1 MVSQIGDEMED
12 GNIRFSLK
20 RKRQYSRI
28 AFCME
33 ITQLFI
39 FSYLTTPCTFNSIRA
54 LLCFSSTID
63 ENADT
68 VYLIEGFASNETV
81 TH

>member
-1 MVSQIGDEMED
+1 
-12 GNIRFSLK
+12 
-20 RKRQYSRI
+20 
-28 AFCME
+28 ME

-39 FSYLTTPCTFNSIRA
+39 FSYLTTPCTFNGTRA